1 MVPELTLPGF
11 REPDLYLD
19 VLVEG
24 RLILL
29 GAVQGDFGDEMP
41 KML

>member
-11 REPDLYLD
+11 RESDLYLD

-24 RLILL
+24 RLIRL
-29 GAVQGDFGDEMP
+29 GAVRGDFGDEMP